1 MALLLINKKKTQKKD
16 LLASKPPN
24 CHLYKQPQ
32 YGISS
37 ILPSHWSA
45 MIEAEKHSREVH
57 DEDTM

>member
-1 MALLLINKKKTQKKD
+1 MLAFLVQTIRQTKKT
-16 LLASKPPN
+16 LLVLSN
-24 CHLYKQPQ
+24 VSCVLDQPK

-57 DEDTM
+57 DEDTH